1 MDAIAQLALMH
12 KAQNVFGSDGT
23 FLSFPITPL
32 QYTQSDLGF
41 AQTFDVP
48 RLKEFSLLVNL
59 IPTGEAWQP
68 SVARY
73 LWEAY
78 GNVLGGHD
86 TQLAQSTRT
95 PAEEAQY
102 QAAMQLLSVTG
113 AAGWPEPS
121 LAQLTYNQFRDQM
134 FMLKEAYNAAQLT
147 ATLDP
152 DPARQA
158 HWQDVEGPQLRQQ
171 MQDLE
176 TRWVNEGFKQEVE
189 NAQEVRRRLGAKN
202 PNQTWSAW
210 QSRFNPDISAL
221 TDTDGVQFYPTS
233 FSPANALED
242 GSWQTFTL
250 TRGEVES
257 MVKAAPAELRSRL
270 AADRQTS
277 DIESITLEFSS
288 AAILRPWVDTDLFK
302 ARFWRFG
309 DRSKQLSDGNMP
321 PAGQCPAYVSALVF
335 ARNITVQRKR
345 PATAGT
351 PPKPTSATPEQIE
364 FSQAVQA
371 IRGNPSLATVIAA
384 KLPPPLSPAAPVRRP
399 AAPPLRVNPS
409 PRGSAALGGATTGPM
424 VARRAV
430 RDHRL
435 PAQRVQPG
443 VARPAVTVRDHRRPV
458 PPAQLGVARPAV
470 AVHDHRRP
478 GPELPP
484 RALLHLQQEA
494 VVRPVLPPAAS
505 RPTSPAPPDT
515 TLETTTTPSDQIFLL
530 AFICKP
536 LPQSPDPDTALVW

>member
-32 QYTQSDLGF
+32 QYTQNDLGF
-41 AQTFDVP
+41 AQTFDIP

-68 SVARY
+68 STARS
-73 LWEAY
+73 LWDAY
-78 GNVLGGHD
+78 SDVLGGHD

-95 PAEEAQY
+95 PAEENQY
-102 QAAMQLLSVTG
+102 QAAVQLLSVTG
-113 AAGWPEPS
+113 ADGWTEPS
-121 LAQLTYNQFRDQM
+121 PAQLAYNQFRDQM
-134 FMLKEAYNAAQLT
+134 FMLKETYNAAQLT
-147 ATLDP
+147 ASLDP
-152 DPARQA
+152 DQQA
-158 HWQDVEGPQLRQQ
+158 HWQDVEEPELRQQ
-171 MQDLE
+171 IQDLDI
-176 TRWVNEGFKQEVE
+176 RWVNEGFKHEVE

-202 PNQTWSAW
+202 PNQTWSDW

-250 TRGEVES
+250 TRGEVEA

-270 AADRQTS
+270 AADGQSS

-288 AAILRPWVDTDLFK
+288 AAILRPWVDTDVFK

-309 DRSKQLSDGNMP
+309 DRSKQLSDGDMP
-321 PAGQCPAYVSALVF
+321 PAGECPAYVSALVF

-345 PATAGT
+345 PVTAGT
-351 PPKPTSATPEQIE
+351 TSRPTSATPEKIE

-371 IRGNPSLATVIAA
+371 IRVNPSLATVTSA
-384 KLPPPLSPAAPVRRP
+384 KLASPRPPVATTRRP
-399 AAPPLRVNPS
+399 ASPPLRVNAS
-409 PRGSAALGGATTGPM
+409 TRVSATLGGATTRP
-424 VARRAV
+424 VAAQPAVRRDHRVQARPVQARAAQPAV
-430 RDHRL
+430 RDHRVQAR
-435 PAQRVQPG
+435 PVQPG
-443 VARPAVTVRDHRRPV
+443 ATRPAVRDHRV
-458 PPAQLGVARPAV
+458 QV
-470 AVHDHRRP
+470 
-478 GPELPP
+478 PELNS
-484 RALLHLQQEA
+484 RALLHLQREA
-494 VVRPVLPPAAS
+494 VVRPVLPPVAS
-505 RPTSPAPPDT
+505 RPTTPTPPDT
-515 TLETTTTPSDQIFLL
+515 TLETTTTPSDQIFVL

-536 LPQSPDPDTALVW
+536 LPQCPDPDPALVW